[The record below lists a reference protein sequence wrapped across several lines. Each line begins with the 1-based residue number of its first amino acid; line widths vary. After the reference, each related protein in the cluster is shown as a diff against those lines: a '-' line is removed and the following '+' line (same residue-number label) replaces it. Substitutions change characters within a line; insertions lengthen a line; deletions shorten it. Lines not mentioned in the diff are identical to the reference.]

1 MNYRRI
7 VFLFLSHFLLS
18 FFSFQ
23 TKVSALTKTYL
34 LADENNEIRLFC
46 ILITALSSIHIE
58 EIRWL
63 GFAMYKKRYILII
76 SFSLLTM

>member
-7 VFLFLSHFLLS
+7 VFLFLSHFLL
-18 FFSFQ
+18 SFQ

-46 ILITALSSIHIE
+46 ILITALRSIHIE